1 MTLSRTLAERALAL
15 TWADVDAPARAAAK
29 TFLHDTLCVGAAGA
43 RAPLADNVLT
53 AARRWGEG
61 SACGILGRPG
71 VRLPQP
77 SAAFVNAFQI
87 HAQEFDCVHEPAVVH
102 PMATVGAVILSEA
115 DRAST
120 EGRPVS
126 GEALLTALVA
136 GVEVAA
142 SLGLAATTALKFF
155 RPATAGIFG
164 CVAALISLRRL
175 PVEQGVSAFGY
186 ALAFASGTMQAHA
199 EGKPALPIQIAN
211 AARAAV
217 MAADLA
223 EVGLPGPE
231 ASLEG
236 PFGYLTLF
244 ETAHDAASLTDPT
257 PGFRIAEVSWKPFPT
272 GRAAHGGIVALQTL
286 MAGLERGPPGPPLAA
301 PADLEVRAPEAL
313 RSADVAHAV
322 YRAPPLIHRLVG
334 RRPSAD
340 MAPAWARLC
349 LPWLGAVVLARGTV
363 GLADFSPERLS
374 DPALLSLADRI
385 RVEADDNPDPA
396 AFTPATLTVTT
407 TDGRILTHT
416 VTAQLGSP
424 AQPLTR
430 AQHLAKQAAC
440 LEFAGLGGNAAALAE
455 AIDRF
460 ETVPDASSILSL
472 LGAHP

>member
-1 MTLSRTLAERALAL
+1 MTLSLILAGRALAL
-15 TWADVDAPARAAAK
+15 TWSDIDAQARAAAK
-29 TFLHDTLCVGAAGA
+29 TFLHDTLCVGTAGA

-61 SACGILGRPG
+61 STCGVLGRPG
-71 VRLPQP
+71 VRLPQS

-115 DRAST
+115 DRATS
-120 EGRPVS
+120 EGEPIT

-142 SLGLAATTALKFF
+142 SLGLSATTPLKFF

-175 PVEQGVSAFGY
+175 PVDQGVSAFGY

-217 MAADLA
+217 MAVDLA

-244 ETAHDAASLTDPT
+244 ETAHDAAPLTDPA

-286 MAGLERGPPGPPLAA
+286 MADHGLTSG
-301 PADLEVRAPEAL
+301 
-313 RSADVAHAV
+313 DVAQIV

-334 RRPSAD
+334 RRPSAE

-349 LPWLGAVVLARGTV
+349 LPWLGAVVLTRGTV
-363 GLADFSPERLS
+363 GLADFTPERLS
-374 DPALLSLADRI
+374 DPALIQLADLI

-396 AFTPATLTVTT
+396 AFTPATLIVSTN
-407 TDGRILTHT
+407 DGRVFRHT
-416 VTAQLGSP
+416 ITAQLGSP
-424 AQPLTR
+424 AQPLTHE
-430 AQHLAKQAAC
+430 QHLAKQSAC
-440 LEFAGLGGNAAALAE
+440 LDFGGLGASATAVADM
-455 AIDRF
+455 IDRF
-460 ETVPDASSILSL
+460 ETLPDAAAILSL
-472 LGAHP
+472 LGAHR

>member
-15 TWADVDAPARAAAK
+15 TWADIDAPAREAAK

-43 RAPLADNVLT
+43 RAPLADNVLA
-53 AARRWGEG
+53 AARRWGDG
-61 SACGILGRPG
+61 SACGVLGRPG

-102 PMATVGAVILSEA
+102 PMATVGAVILSEV

-120 EGRPVS
+120 DNDPYT

-142 SLGLAATTALKFF
+142 SLGLAAATPLKFF

-175 PVEQGVSAFGY
+175 SADQGVYAFGY

-223 EVGLPGPE
+223 EAGLPGPE

-244 ETAHDAASLTDPT
+244 ETAHDAAPLTDPA

-286 MAGLERGPPGPPLAA
+286 MAQRGLTAG
-301 PADLEVRAPEAL
+301 EVAE
-313 RSADVAHAV
+313 AV

-334 RRPSAD
+334 RRPTAD

-349 LPWLGAVVLARGTV
+349 LPWLGAVVLTRGTI
-363 GLADFSPERLS
+363 GLADFTPERLS
-374 DPALLSLADRI
+374 DPALLSLAERI

-407 TDGRILTHT
+407 INGRTLSHT

-424 AQPLTR
+424 AQPLTCE
-430 AQHLAKQAAC
+430 QHLAKQAAC
-440 LEFAGLGGNAAALAE
+440 LDFAGLGAHAEPLAALMAG
-455 AIDRF
+455 F
-460 ETVPDASSILSL
+460 EHLDDAAQPLDW
-472 LGAHP
+472 LGASYRGPLG

>member
-1 MTLSRTLAERALAL
+1 MTLSRTLVERALAL
-15 TWADVDAPARAAAK
+15 TWADIDGPARAAAK

-43 RAPLADNVLT
+43 RAPLAVNVLT

-61 SACGILGRPG
+61 STCGVLGRPG

-115 DRAST
+115 DRATS
-120 EGRPVS
+120 EGEPIT
-126 GEALLTALVA
+126 GETLLTALVA

-142 SLGLAATTALKFF
+142 SLGLSATTPLKFF

-175 PVEQGVSAFGY
+175 PVDQGVSAFGY

-199 EGKPALPIQIAN
+199 EGKPALPVQIAN

-217 MAADLA
+217 MAVDLA
-223 EVGLPGPE
+223 EAGLPGPE

-244 ETAHDAASLTDPT
+244 ETAHNAAPLTDPA

-286 MAGLERGPPGPPLAA
+286 MADHGLTSGAIA
-301 PADLEVRAPEAL
+301 QI
-313 RSADVAHAV
+313 V

-349 LPWLGAVVLARGTV
+349 LPWLGAVVLTRGTV
-363 GLADFSPERLS
+363 GLADFTPERLS
-374 DPALLSLADRI
+374 DLALLQLADRVL
-385 RVEADDNPDPA
+385 VEADDNPDPA
-396 AFTPATLTVTT
+396 AFTPATLTVSTN
-407 TDGRILTHT
+407 DGRSFRHS

-424 AQPLTR
+424 AQPLTHE
-430 AQHLAKQAAC
+430 QHLAKQAAC
-440 LEFAGLGGNAAALAE
+440 LDFGGLGANATAVADM
-455 AIDRF
+455 IDRF
-460 ETVPDASSILSL
+460 ETLPDAAAILSL
-472 LGAHP
+472 LGAHR

>member
-1 MTLSRTLAERALAL
+1 MTLSRTLADRALAL
-15 TWADVDAPARAAAK
+15 GWADIDAPARAAAK
-29 TFLHDTLCVGAAGA
+29 IFLHDTLCVGAAGA
-43 RAPLADNVLT
+43 RAPLADNVL
-53 AARRWGEG
+53 AAAQRWGEG
-61 SACGILGRPG
+61 TPCGVLGRPG

-115 DRAST
+115 DRAAS
-120 EGRPVS
+120 EGNPIS
-126 GEALLTALVA
+126 GEALLNALVG

-142 SLGLAATTALKFF
+142 SLGLAATTPLKFF

-175 PVEQGVSAFGY
+175 SVDQGVSAFGY

-223 EVGLPGPE
+223 EAGLPGPE

-236 PFGYLTLF
+236 PFGYLALF
-244 ETAHDAASLTDPT
+244 ETAHDVAPLNDPA

-286 MAGLERGPPGPPLAA
+286 MAEQGLAA
-301 PADLEVRAPEAL
+301 AEVAQ
-313 RSADVAHAV
+313 AV

-334 RRPSAD
+334 RRPTAD

-349 LPWLGAVVLARGTV
+349 LPWLGAVVLTRGTV
-363 GLADFSPERLS
+363 GLADFTAERLY

-396 AFTPATLTVTT
+396 AFAPATLTVTT
-407 TDGRILTHT
+407 NDGRVLTHT

-430 AQHLAKQAAC
+430 EQHLAKQAAC
-440 LEFAGLGGNAAALAE
+440 LEVAGLGANAVALAE

-460 ETVPDASSILSL
+460 ETLADVSSILSL
-472 LGAHP
+472 LGASPQ

>member
-1 MTLSRTLAERALAL
+1 MSVSRLLAERALAL
-15 TWADVDAPARAAAK
+15 TWADIDTSAQEVAK
-29 TFLHDTLCVGAAGA
+29 VFLHDTLCVGAAGA
-43 RAPLADNVLT
+43 RAPLADNVLA

-61 SACGILGRPG
+61 SQCGVLGRPG

-102 PMATVGAVILSEA
+102 PMATVGAVILSEV
-115 DRAST
+115 DRASS

-142 SLGLAATTALKFF
+142 SLGLAATTPLKFF

-164 CVAALISLRRL
+164 SVAALISLRRL
-175 PVEQGVSAFGY
+175 SPEQGVSAFGY

-223 EVGLPGPE
+223 EAGLPGPE
-231 ASLEG
+231 ASIEG
-236 PFGYLTLF
+236 SFGYLTLF
-244 ETAHDAASLTDPT
+244 ETAHDLSPLTDPA

-286 MAGLERGPPGPPLAA
+286 MAAHGLTAA
-301 PADLEVRAPEAL
+301 EVAE
-313 RSADVAHAV
+313 AV

-334 RRPSAD
+334 RRPGAD

-349 LPWLGAVVLARGTV
+349 LPWLGAVVLTRGTV
-363 GLADFSPERLS
+363 GLADFAPDRLS
-374 DPALLSLADRI
+374 DPALLSLAERI

-407 TDGRILTHT
+407 TDGRTLSHT

-430 AQHLAKQAAC
+430 DQHLAKQAAC
-440 LEFAGLGGNAAALAE
+440 LDFAGLGSNAAAVAE
-455 AIDRF
+455 AIDGL
-460 ETVPDASSILSL
+460 ETLTDAATILSL
-472 LGAHP
+472 LGAHA

>member
-15 TWADVDAPARAAAK
+15 TWADIDPPAKTAAK

-43 RAPLADNVLT
+43 RAPLADNVLA

-61 SACGILGRPG
+61 TTCSVLGRAG

-115 DRAST
+115 DRAAA
-120 EGRPVS
+120 EGRPIS

-142 SLGLAATTALKFF
+142 SLGLAATTPLKFF

-175 PVEQGVSAFGY
+175 PSEQAVSAFGY

-223 EVGLPGPE
+223 EADLPGPE
-231 ASLEG
+231 ASIEG
-236 PFGYLTLF
+236 PFGYLSLF
-244 ETAHDAASLTDPT
+244 ETAHDPAPLTDPA

-286 MAGLERGPPGPPLAA
+286 MAEHGLTA
-301 PADLEVRAPEAL
+301 
-313 RSADVAHAV
+313 ADVSEAV

-334 RRPSAD
+334 RRPTTD

-349 LPWLGAVVLARGTV
+349 LPWLGAVVLTRGTV
-363 GLADFSPERLS
+363 GLADFTPDRLS
-374 DPALLSLADRI
+374 DPTLLTLAERI
-385 RVEADDNPDPA
+385 RVKADDNPDPA

-416 VTAQLGSP
+416 VIAQLGSP

-430 AQHLAKQAAC
+430 EQHLLKQAAC
-440 LEFAGLGGNAAALAE
+440 LDFAGLGANAAAVAE

-460 ETVPDASSILSL
+460 ETLADASSTLSL
-472 LGAHP
+472 LGAHT